1 MTYYEIL
8 FSPTGGTKKVA
19 DILMHTLC
27 EESVQVDLMD
37 KGADFF
43 AQTFQPE
50 DICLVAVPS
59 FGGRVPPVAM
69 ERLGQMKGNGAR
81 AVLVTVYGNRAYEDT
96 LLELEDG
103 LKAVG
108 FRPIAAVA
116 AIAEHSID
124 RRFAQGRPDGDDKKE
139 LEAYGETILQRI
151 QAGIV
156 PQDLSLPGNRPY
168 KKLGVLPSKPVATED
183 CGKCGLCAKVCP
195 VGAIDEEDPAKTDP
209 EVCISCMAC
218 VAACSTQSRQV
229 PAPILAKLS
238 AMLEQVC
245 QGRKANE
252 IF

>member
-37 KGADFF
+37 KGADFS
-43 AQTFQPE
+43 ARTFQPG

-59 FGGRVPPVAM
+59 FGGRVPSVAM

-103 LKAVG
+103 LKAAG

-124 RRFAQGRPDGDDKKE
+124 R
-139 LEAYGETILQRI
+139 ETIRQRI
-151 QAGIV
+151 QAGTV

-195 VGAIDEEDPAKTDP
+195 VGAIDEEDPSKTDP

>member
-37 KGADFF
+37 KGADFS
-43 AQTFQPE
+43 ARTFQPE

-103 LKAVG
+103 LKAAG

-139 LEAYGETILQRI
+139 LEVYGETIRQRI
-151 QAGIV
+151 QAGAV

-195 VGAIDEEDPAKTDP
+195 VGAIDEEDPSKTDQ

-218 VAACSTQSRQV
+218 VTACSTQSRQV